1 MPSPIQDD
9 RSTQDSRR
17 ARVRMGIAAFLLFI
31 AIALLAVLNQRRM
44 DKIVEDQVAPPA
56 KLATITSNPLEAP
69 PAMPEEA
76 PVAALPQT
84 LPANEPPPAPGPG
97 KLPDST
103 TTPAK
108 ASSAPAVKEES
119 AGISGEPFVASANQA
134 LSKPHMSAAAVQSPA
149 RGEAPPVLS
158 PASPPAP
165 LASKSFEI
173 QLGVFSDI
181 ENAQQLQAKLA
192 KHGIPSHTETRVQ
205 IGPFKSREEADR
217 AREKL
222 SKLGIS
228 AVVRSK

>member
-1 MPSPIQDD
+1 
-9 RSTQDSRR
+9 
-17 ARVRMGIAAFLLFI
+17 MGIAAFLLFI

-44 DKIVEDQVAPPA
+44 DKAVEDQVAPPA
-56 KLATITSNPLEAP
+56 KLATSASNPLETP
-69 PAMPEEA
+69 PAMPEA
-76 PVAALPQT
+76 SPVAALPQT
-84 LPANEPPPAPGPG
+84 LPANEPPPAPEPG
-97 KLPDST
+97 KLPGST
-103 TTPAK
+103 VTPTQK
-108 ASSAPAVKEES
+108 APSAPAVKEES
-119 AGISGEPFVASANQA
+119 AGISGEPFVASANQT

-149 RGEAPPVLS
+149 RGEAPPVS
-158 PASPPAP
+158 PASSPVP

-192 KHGIPSHTETRVQ
+192 SHGIPSHTETRVQ

>member
-1 MPSPIQDD
+1 
-9 RSTQDSRR
+9 
-17 ARVRMGIAAFLLFI
+17 MGIAAFLLFI

-44 DKIVEDQVAPPA
+44 DKAVEGQVTPPA
-56 KLATITSNPLEAP
+56 KLTNYSSASLEAP
-69 PAMPEEA
+69 PGMPEEA

-84 LPANEPPPAPGPG
+84 LPANEPPPPPEPG
-97 KLPDST
+97 KLPGPT
-103 TTPAK
+103 APPAQQ
-108 ASSAPAVKEES
+108 APSAPAVKEES

-134 LSKPHMSAAAVQSPA
+134 LSKPRMSAAAVQSPA
-149 RGEAPPVLS
+149 RGEASPVS
-158 PASPPAP
+158 PASSPVP

-181 ENAQQLQAKLA
+181 ENVQQLQAKLA
-192 KHGIPSHTETRVQ
+192 SHGIPSHTETRVQ
-205 IGPFKSREEADR
+205 IGPFKLREEADR